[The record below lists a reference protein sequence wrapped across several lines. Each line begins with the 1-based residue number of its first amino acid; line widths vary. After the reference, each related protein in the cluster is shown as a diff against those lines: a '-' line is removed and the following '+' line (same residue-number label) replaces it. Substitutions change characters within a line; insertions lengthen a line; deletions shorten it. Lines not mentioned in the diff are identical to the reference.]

1 MLKDSPCLHLFA
13 LLGER
18 RRVPWPQHTHTHTCT
33 HTHVHTHVYMHTQQH
48 KHNIHTHTH
57 THVSASSSKQQ
68 QAAANSSKQQQAAAS
83 KQQQF
88 QQQRGGKSWAAS
100 PELGVCSP
108 HLERLSPGPVMQEL
122 QRPRR
127 LAQRHL
133 AAAGE
138 SSVTLLTL
146 SLPLVGVSIGMGRG
160 CQQNDSLADWLSAT

>member
-1 MLKDSPCLHLFA
+1 MFASLCPPWRASPRTLATAH
-13 LLGER
+13 
-18 RRVPWPQHTHTHTCT
+18 T
-33 HTHVHTHVYMHTQQH
+33 HTHVHTHMYTHIYTCTHT
-48 KHNIHTHTH
+48 NTNTTYIHTRTH
-57 THVSASSSKQQ
+57 MCQQAAASSSKQQ
-68 QAAANSSKQQQAAAS
+68 QTAANSSKQQQASSS